1 VIPAWTTT
9 TEIKWQDV
17 LDEIAGEEEFLKK
30 ENGIYWFYLNK
41 TGKPIEIDIS
51 QELQRRGKKLGY
63 KIPTVKLSEYIK
75 MEKEK
80 VFKLP
85 FQLTDLSFGLN
96 VFNQLRGCETTLKAK
111 GKAVTNF
118 EPIDFT
124 EKKNEI
130 LSTTQKIVD
139 ILK

>member
-1 VIPAWTTT
+1 
-9 TEIKWQDV
+9 
-17 LDEIAGEEEFLKK
+17 
-30 ENGIYWFYLNK
+30 
-41 TGKPIEIDIS
+41 
-51 QELQRRGKKLGY
+51 
-63 KIPTVKLSEYIK
+63 
-75 MEKEK
+75 

-111 GKAVTNF
+111 GDAVTNF
-118 EPIDFT
+118 ERIDFT